1 MPAALGQAAPGGVV
15 ARLVAAP
22 AALGP
27 VVPDAVPRYDSSPC
41 PCGSSGRRRCA
52 RPRRSHGRGGEP
64 VPAALLV
71 RTAAPGRGLRP
82 GRGIVGE
89 THVGAGAVEGAP
101 PGSQDHRGRRR
112 RAGRSGPVDSTR
124 VAGLSLDPRGRA
136 SRSPGGPRDHAPGR
150 RPRGPPGDL
159 ANPAGAGRDGTGTG
173 PGPTTTPGP
182 TPGWRGSG
190 PGRPRPGPACVNCR
204 SAQRNPGAGA
214 GADPGP
220 ACAMRAQRDTV
231 HPGSRRASPAR
242 RNPPALDPREPTSHN
257 ASPGDITRTTPRGR
271 GRARAASPP
280 MASPRDSPGGGD
292 AQAKTRRAVAP
303 TPAPA
308 RRRSHRSRRRVAPGT
323 ARPPPRRRSAGAPAA
338 PPDRS
343 PEEP

>member
-1 MPAALGQAAPGGVV
+1 MDGPTSPLCIAVRPGEARRRARGPRPGCPRRSCRPPRRRARGPRAGGSGRGAAV
-15 ARLVAAP
+15 RLVAVP
-22 AALGP
+22 VRVLGP
-27 VVPDAVPRYDSSPC
+27 APVRSSA
-41 PCGSSGRRRCA
+41 SVSRTGRRTG
-52 RPRRSHGRGGEP
+52 PRR
-64 VPAALLV
+64 
-71 RTAAPGRGLRP
+71 APRP
-82 GRGIVGE
+82 HRR
-89 THVGAGAVEGAP
+89 AGAGAP
-101 PGSQDHRGRRR
+101 PGSRDHHSTREGGRRDR
-112 RAGRSGPVDSTR
+112 RAAREDVCQG
-124 VAGLSLDPRGRA
+124 
-136 SRSPGGPRDHAPGR
+136 H
-150 RPRGPPGDL
+150 DL
-159 ANPAGAGRDGTGTG
+159 AGRPAISRTRPGRDGTGTG

-182 TPGWRGSG
+182 TPGWRGPG

-220 ACAMRAQRDTV
+220 ACAMRARRDTV
-231 HPGSRRASPAR
+231 HPASRRASPAR

-308 RRRSHRSRRRVAPGT
+308 RRRSHRSRRRVASGA
-323 ARPPPRRRSAGAPAA
+323 ARPPSRRRSASAPAA

>member
-1 MPAALGQAAPGGVV
+1 MDGPTSPLCIAVRPGE
-15 ARLVAAP
+15 A
-22 AALGP
+22 
-27 VVPDAVPRYDSSPC
+27 
-41 PCGSSGRRRCA
+41 RRRA
-52 RPRRSHGRGGEP
+52 RAGPRAGAGALVRVGLTDGGGEP
-64 VPAALLV
+64 VPVALLV
-71 RTAAPGRGLRP
+71 RTAAPGQGLRL

-101 PGSQDHRGRRR
+101 PGSRDYHSTREGGRRDR
-112 RAGRSGPVDSTR
+112 RAAREDVCQG
-124 VAGLSLDPRGRA
+124 
-136 SRSPGGPRDHAPGR
+136 H
-150 RPRGPPGDL
+150 DL
-159 ANPAGAGRDGTGTG
+159 AGRPAISRTRPGRDGTGTG

-182 TPGWRGSG
+182 TPGWRGPGS
-190 PGRPRPGPACVNCR
+190 GRPRPGPACVNCR

-220 ACAMRAQRDTV
+220 ACAMRARRDTV
-231 HPGSRRASPAR
+231 HPASRRASPAR

-280 MASPRDSPGGGD
+280 MASPRDSPRGGGD

-308 RRRSHRSRRRVAPGT
+308 RRRSHRSRRRVAPGA
-323 ARPPPRRRSAGAPAA
+323 ARPPSRRRSAGAPAA